1 MAESN
6 QPLKT
11 GILEDRFARLG
22 LENTRSLLR
31 SADALAG
38 IQHYGHGLAL
48 VSLAL
53 EELETAHAYR
63 LVADGIATFD
73 PDEARALQFI
83 DKRALLM
90 HTPKLI
96 LLGERMLTF
105 FYMRQTAKVIRRI
118 RGHKPTPEEVMSVM
132 MGADAKLSPEVKK
145 VLDSPDAVREGR
157 AIKEDLHKLKDLK
170 NRGLYV
176 SEGEGRVTDPSSIT
190 EQEFRHY
197 RDIANQLM
205 QVFEETT
212 ENGYPFPVAEGLRQS
227 YAAYRKTHKRLEGP
241 LNPKRIGDEDK
252 TRSDYDVDPLVG
264 VEVSQDESPADDRPK
279 SL

>member
-1 MAESN
+1 MAEPN
-6 QPLKT
+6 QPLKP

-22 LENTRSLLR
+22 LANTRSLLR
-31 SADALAG
+31 SADALARVL
-38 IQHYGHGLAL
+38 HYGHGLAL

-118 RGHKPTPEEVMSVM
+118 RGYKPTPEEVMSVM
-132 MGADAKLSPEVKK
+132 MGGDAKLSPEVKK
-145 VLDSPDAVREGR
+145 VLDSPDVVREGR

-176 SEGEGRVTDPSSIT
+176 FEGRGASPTPQVSPSRS
-190 EQEFRHY
+190 F
-197 RDIANQLM
+197 
-205 QVFEETT
+205 VTT
-212 ENGYPFPVAEGLRQS
+212 EISRTSSCRFS
-227 YAAYRKTHKRLEGP
+227 RKPQRMA
-241 LNPKRIGDEDK
+241 
-252 TRSDYDVDPLVG
+252 TRSPSRRAC
-264 VEVSQDESPADDRPK
+264 VSLTRPTERPTRDWK
-279 SL
+279 AR